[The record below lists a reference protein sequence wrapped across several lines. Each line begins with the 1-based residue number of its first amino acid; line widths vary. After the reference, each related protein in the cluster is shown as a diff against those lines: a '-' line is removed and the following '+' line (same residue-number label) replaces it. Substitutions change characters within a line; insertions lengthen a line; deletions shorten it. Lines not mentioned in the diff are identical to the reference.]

1 MSPLMAGLP
10 DYRQL
15 HRQLSVPASRGPGDE
30 LDRFGQFLPPCGP
43 VPGFGAF
50 GRFALT
56 DVDGLIERAVQTR
69 RKRWPTAF
77 RTLTTEALTLLLNPF
92 PFPVLAAGAVLAW
105 RVAQQLP
112 VALDSDDDATP
123 DDLATLDAA
132 VEAALGPGN
141 WSFSNWA
148 VVDRLHRSP
157 ADAAL
162 LRLSMLLLAF
172 MWRGRSTP
180 VVQRLTLDLGKGQAA
195 PAVVLASR
203 AVRSAARVWA
213 QSRPSLS
220 TQPDVTVRVGRR
232 GPLAALPTYDLLD
245 EINEQDARAVWRF
258 LKWWAVRV
266 PCRIPGAGT
275 R

>member
-1 MSPLMAGLP
+1 MPDPG
-10 DYRQL
+10 DYRAL
-15 HRQLSVPASRGPGDE
+15 HRRLVAPQSTGPGDE
-30 LDRFGQFLPPCGP
+30 LDHLGRFLPPCGL
-43 VPGFGAF
+43 VEGFGAF
-50 GRFALT
+50 ERFALT
-56 DVDGLIERAVQTR
+56 DVDGLIERAVQVR
-69 RKRWPTAF
+69 RERWSTAF
-77 RTLTTEALTLLLNPF
+77 RAMTTEALTLLLGQF
-92 PFPVLAAGAVLAW
+92 TFPVRAAGAVLAW

-112 VALDSDDDATP
+112 PMLNDDDDATP
-123 DDLATLDAA
+123 DDLAKLDAA
-132 VEAALGPGN
+132 VEAALGPGP
-141 WSFSNWA
+141 WSFRNWA
-148 VVDRLHRSP
+148 VVDRLHHSLT
-157 ADAAL
+157 DAAL

-172 MWRGRSTP
+172 KWRGRSTP
-180 VVQRLTLDLGKGQAA
+180 AVERLALDLGRGHTEQAF
-195 PAVVLASR
+195 VLATR
-203 AVRSAARVWA
+203 AVRSAAGIWA